1 MTRQVHPLAV
11 VAAVIA
17 VLLGVWA
24 VASGNDDTTQVV
36 VVLTPTTTTTAAS
49 TSTSAAPAL
58 PATTATTAP
67 PATVDQLGP
76 YLADQYP
83 RTDPLAARQAIEQ
96 TCAAL
101 DTGSDPLTGPAA
113 TAGLL
118 PMAYPDLARR
128 GVAWL
133 CPQHLSTL
141 DRAIPRPPG

>member
-11 VAAVIA
+11 AAVAAVVA
-17 VLLGVWA
+17 VLLGVWVA
-24 VASGNDDTTQVV
+24 VAGNDTTQVV
-36 VVLTPTTTTTAAS
+36 VVLTPTTTAAAA
-49 TSTSAAPAL
+49 TSTSAAPAP
-58 PATTATTAP
+58 PATAATTAP

-83 RTDPLAARQAIEQ
+83 RTDPLAAQQAIEQ

-101 DTGSDPLTGPAA
+101 ETGSDPLTGPAA

-118 PMAYPDLARR
+118 PMAYPDLARH
-128 GVAWL
+128 GVRWL